1 MEYAWILIIVI
12 FVENY
17 SLALLGLDCAAFQL
31 GQSDPLLLPYLV
43 SKLISVSKSGEDRRR
58 LIRFGKVARSQE
70 VFFALS
76 TGDGPG
82 LTGDL
87 LKGRSRES
95 NLLIVVNIHFVTR
108 SITLGSLN
116 HCCYTG
122 VWEEGKIILI
132 GRAFNRI

>member
-1 MEYAWILIIVI
+1 
-12 FVENY
+12 VENY

-31 GQSDPLLLPYLV
+31 GQGDPLLLPNLV

-108 SITLGSLN
+108 CITLGSLN
-116 HCCYTG
+116 H
-122 VWEEGKIILI
+122 
-132 GRAFNRI
+132 